1 MKKILVIED
10 NPHNM
15 KMVTLILS
23 KSGFDVKQA
32 TYAEQGII
40 LAEEEQPDLILM
52 DIQLPEM
59 SGVEAAKI
67 LRTNEATKHIKILA
81 ITAYAVQGDKQ
92 KLLECGC
99 DDYIAKP
106 IRYKEFLKT
115 IHSILGEP
123 PE

>member
-23 KSGFDVKQA
+23 KSGYEVRQA

-40 LAEEEQPDLILM
+40 LAQDEQPDLILM

-59 SGVEAAKI
+59 SGK
-67 LRTNEATKHIKILA
+67 EATQILKNDPKTSHIKIVA
-81 ITAYAVQGDKQ
+81 ITAYAVQGDMEKT
-92 KLLECGC
+92 LNCGC
-99 DDYIAKP
+99 DGYVAKP

-115 IHSILGEP
+115 VEGILQ
-123 PE
+123 